1 MISSSERDL
10 IDVPSQ
16 SLVFIGPYKYKVHDV
31 NLAQVLQITSEKY
44 GLDPV
49 KSPSKKEV
57 LKMLLQEVKDP
68 RWKHRIKQALS
79 KIRG

>member
-10 IDVPSQ
+10 IDVPPQ
-16 SLVFIGPYKYKVHDV
+16 SMVFIGPYKYKVHDI
-31 NLAQVLQITSEKY
+31 NLAQALQITSEKY

-57 LKMLLQEVKDP
+57 LKMLLKEVKDT
-68 RWKHRIKQALS
+68 RWKHRIQQTLS
-79 KIRG
+79 KMRG